1 MSGADNSMIK
11 PYPVT
16 EQAKRAMEAK
26 VGDMTLRDYFA
37 GEALFRLAEIMQDV
51 DYQEGITLDIAKQCY
66 KYADAMIKAREL

>member
-11 PYPVT
+11 PYQVT

-37 GEALFRLAEIMQDV
+37 GQALT
-51 DYQEGITLDIAKQCY
+51 GIVQRGYTTKDAVERAYRI
-66 KYADAMIKAREL
+66 ADAMIKAREL